1 LGNKVPTISGVL
13 PIKNGEKWIPI
24 TLPKILSCLEE
35 RDELVIVD
43 DGSTDNTLR
52 LVSDFAGNDQR
63 IHIVRLQSRGLVEA
77 LNEGIGQS
85 KNSWI
90 ARFDI
95 DDFYSQDRLKIQRLK
110 INHHIAA
117 IFTDYRIKLNGNYNL
132 GLIASP
138 ITDSATRLSLLR
150 SQRTAHPS
158 ALFSKE
164 KFVSAGGYVSSEFPA
179 EDLGLWVRISNF
191 GKLISVDSE
200 GLQYNLRQGS
210 ISRVNRDTIILKK
223 QRIVESYIEMLNID
237 SVFDKLQETLETY
250 SQTTFARDR
259 VLLHLWDLTHPLSQK
274 KLGKNRSQLI
284 KRELMRQL
292 SNPFNWQTS
301 LRLLSQRR
309 LRRLLR

>member
-1 LGNKVPTISGVL
+1 MPTISGVL
-13 PIKNGEKWIPI
+13 PIKNGEPWIPI
-24 TLPKILSCLEE
+24 TLPKILGCLED
-35 RDELVIVD
+35 RDELVIID

-63 IHIVRLQSRGLVEA
+63 IRIVQLHGQGLVEA
-77 LNEGIGQS
+77 LNNGVDQS
-85 KNSWI
+85 RNSWI

-95 DDFYSQDRLKIQRLK
+95 DDFYPQNRLKIQRHK
-110 INHHIAA
+110 INHDIAA
-117 IFTDYRIKLNGNYNL
+117 IFTDYRIKLNGKYNL

-210 ISRVNRDTIILKK
+210 ISRVNRDIIILKK
-223 QRIVESYIEMLNID
+223 KRIVESYVEMLNID
-237 SVFDKLQETLETY
+237 LVFDKLEETLQTY
-250 SQTTFARDR
+250 TQTTFAPDR
-259 VLLHLWDLTHPLSQK
+259 ILLHLWDLTHPLSQE
-274 KLGKNRSQLI
+274 KLGKNKSQFV
-284 KRELMRQL
+284 KGMLMRQL
-292 SNPFNWQTS
+292 SNPLNWPTS
-301 LRLLSQRR
+301 LRLLSERQ
-309 LRRLLR
+309 LRRILR

>member
-1 LGNKVPTISGVL
+1 MTTISGVL
-13 PIKNGEKWIPI
+13 PIKNGEAWIPI
-24 TLPKILSCLEE
+24 TLPKILGCLED
-35 RDELVIVD
+35 RDELVIID
-43 DGSTDNTLR
+43 DGSTDKTLR
-52 LVSDFAGNDQR
+52 LISDFAGNDQR
-63 IHIVRLQSRGLVEA
+63 IRIVQLQGQGLVEA
-77 LNEGIGQS
+77 LNHGVDQS
-85 KNSWI
+85 RNSWI

-95 DDFYSQDRLKIQRLK
+95 DDFYPQNRIKLQRHK
-110 INHHIAA
+110 INHNIAA
-117 IFTDYRIKLNGNYNL
+117 IFTDYRIKLNGKYNL

-164 KFVSAGGYVSSEFPA
+164 KFVSAGGYMSSEFPA

-223 QRIVESYIEMLNID
+223 HRIVESYVEMLNID
-237 SVFDKLQETLETY
+237 SVFDKLEETLETY

-259 VLLHLWDLTHPLSQK
+259 VLLHLWDLTHPSSQQ

-284 KRELMRQL
+284 KRTLVRQL
-292 SNPFNWQTS
+292 SNPLNWPTS
-301 LRLLSQRR
+301 LRLLNQRQ
-309 LRRLLR
+309 LRRILR

>member
-1 LGNKVPTISGVL
+1 MPTISGVL
-13 PIKNGEKWIPI
+13 PIKNGEPWIPI
-24 TLPKILSCLEE
+24 TLPNILGCLED
-35 RDELVIVD
+35 RDELVIID

-63 IHIVRLQSRGLVEA
+63 IRIVKLQGQGLVEA
-77 LNEGIGQS
+77 LNNGVDQS
-85 KNSWI
+85 RNSWI

-95 DDFYSQDRLKIQRLK
+95 DDFYPQNRLKIQRHK
-110 INHHIAA
+110 INHDIAA
-117 IFTDYRIKLNGNYNL
+117 IFTDYRIKLNGKCNL

-223 QRIVESYIEMLNID
+223 QRIVESYVEMLNVD
-237 SVFDKLQETLETY
+237 LVFDKFEETLQTY
-250 SQTTFARDR
+250 TQTTFAPDR
-259 VLLHLWDLTHPLSQK
+259 ILLHLWDLTHPLSQE
-274 KLGKNRSQLI
+274 KLGKNKSQFV
-284 KRELMRQL
+284 KGMLMRQL
-292 SNPFNWQTS
+292 SNPLNWPTS
-301 LRLLSQRR
+301 LRLLSERQ
-309 LRRLLR
+309 LRRILR